1 MPFIEPKDV
10 IVKQLDDVR
19 WEVRQPLRYQGLRDH
34 YTVEVGNST
43 DFASVPRIFVWFL
56 PRYGR
61 YTRAAILHDYLWR
74 EKAANG
80 EMEWIDADALLRR
93 AMREDGVPFLQRW
106 TMWAAVRW
114 AALTKQR
121 GTHGWWREA
130 PRVALLTV
138 VVLPIVAPPALLI
151 LLALPVFWVVELI
164 LWVLLKLAYIARL
177 KVQVKP
183 PRKDVNRPSF
193 SWKL

>member
-10 IVKQLDDVR
+10 IVKQLDDVS
-19 WEVRQPLRYQGLRDH
+19 WEVRQALRYQGLVDS
-34 YTVEVGNST
+34 YTVDVGNPT

-74 EKAANG
+74 EKAAKG
-80 EMEWIDADALLRR
+80 QMEWIDADALLRR
-93 AMREDGVPFLQRW
+93 AMREDGVPFLRRW

-114 AALTKQR
+114 TALTRPR
-121 GTHGWWREA
+121 GTHRWWREA
-130 PRVALLTV
+130 FRVLLVTA
-138 VVLPIVAPPALLI
+138 VVLPIIAPPALLI

-164 LWVLLKLAYIARL
+164 LWALLKVAYLARL
-177 KVQVKP
+177 KVQAEP
-183 PRKDVNRPSF
+183 PRKEVNRPIF